1 MSAPVAATS
10 KSEAFVYVCVGS
22 IPNTNTLAGSA
33 LSELSPLH
41 KGGPCAKRPTNKRKQ
56 AERSVT
62 EEAFQLQE
70 SAHLQRAGQ
79 PRRRSPAQ
87 LVGKEKRK
95 SPDYKIIPLPPLIKI
110 ANTVPAVGYSA
121 TTNTNQ
127 NNSEPSSSSVVPI
140 HLVSNLSPMQTP
152 IANSP

>member
-1 MSAPVAATS
+1 MFAEFAPEMSAPVAATS

-22 IPNTNTLAGSA
+22 ISNTNTLAGSA

-95 SPDYKIIPLPPLIKI
+95 VH
-110 ANTVPAVGYSA
+110 N
-121 TTNTNQ
+121 
-127 NNSEPSSSSVVPI
+127 
-140 HLVSNLSPMQTP
+140 
-152 IANSP
+152 

>member
-1 MSAPVAATS
+1 MENGHVQTQLRLQD
-10 KSEAFVYVCVGS
+10 G
-22 IPNTNTLAGSA
+22 NRTDLA
-33 LSELSPLH
+33 
-41 KGGPCAKRPTNKRKQ
+41 
-56 AERSVT
+56 
-62 EEAFQLQE
+62 
-70 SAHLQRAGQ
+70 
-79 PRRRSPAQ
+79 
-87 LVGKEKRK
+87 